1 MGGGSFRIAFGIC
14 SRHRR
19 IHACLFV
26 LRPVPHV
33 DAIHA
38 DAHFAR
44 AWRRDDGSGG
54 PSNCAIES
62 GPDRIEPAIRRAMR
76 DVDSTLPIFHLQ
88 PMDAYTAKS
97 LAQRTLSVQLIVVFG
112 AIAVVLAIV
121 GVYGVVA
128 YTVRLRTQ
136 EMGIRLAVGA
146 QGSDILRLVLRDVL
160 KTTLVG
166 LSAGLGAAV
175 WLGRFVESLL
185 FEVKSNDA
193 GTMAAVAALICGAAV
208 LAGLMPAR
216 RAAGVELM
224 NVLRVK

>member
-1 MGGGSFRIAFGIC
+1 
-14 SRHRR
+14 
-19 IHACLFV
+19 
-26 LRPVPHV
+26 
-33 DAIHA
+33 
-38 DAHFAR
+38 
-44 AWRRDDGSGG
+44 
-54 PSNCAIES
+54 
-62 GPDRIEPAIRRAMR
+62 MR